1 MLKHVHDIR
10 NELRENGWV
19 QRESPEIHQTSFLRS
34 DESDGQLGFK
44 FEWWNHVINVPSNK
58 TLFLEFVSKKIRT
71 GFLSVR
77 TVWRLSNQT
86 TLIINM
92 GELGRIGRRNSL
104 NPIIPP
110 VHHSKDGL
118 FWFLIRKDNWMS
130 NPTLISKW
138 LNQKPNQPTRLET
151 SNEIKPRNF

>member
-58 TLFLEFVSKKIRT
+58 TLFLEFVSKKIKT

-92 GELGRIGRRNSL
+92 GELGRIGKRNSRSL
-104 NPIIPP
+104 KIPP
-110 VHHSKDGL
+110 VRPSIDGL
-118 FWFLIRKDNWMS
+118 KRVLYRKEYWTQS
-130 NPTLISKW
+130 
-138 LNQKPNQPTRLET
+138 LNLPWIWKKFY
-151 SNEIKPRNF
+151 SSYCW